1 MLEVDTPMTRLLCY
15 IGFHR
20 YRTMYNDQGQH
31 YLECTRC
38 KKYKDDRLAPGDVTR
53 TNQRAAGVPDMER
66 PCIVSAYQGVRHRTS

>member
-20 YRTMYNDQGQH
+20 YRTMYNDQGEH

-38 KKYKDDRLAPGDVTR
+38 KKYKDDRLAPG
-53 TNQRAAGVPDMER
+53 AGM
-66 PCIVSAYQGVRHRTS
+66 

>member
-20 YRTMYNDQGQH
+20 YATKWNDQGEH

-38 KKYKDDRLAPGDVTR
+38 KKYKDDTGPGTVT
-53 TNQRAAGVPDMER
+53 
-66 PCIVSAYQGVRHRTS
+66 IVGGPF